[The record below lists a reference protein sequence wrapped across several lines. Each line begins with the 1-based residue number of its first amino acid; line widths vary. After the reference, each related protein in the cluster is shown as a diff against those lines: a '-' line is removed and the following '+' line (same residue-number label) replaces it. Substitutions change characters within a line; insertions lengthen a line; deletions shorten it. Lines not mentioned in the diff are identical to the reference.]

1 MQVVEH
7 MGEPFL
13 RVDAYDV
20 AALEEGVEDG
30 VVDGAAVVL
39 AEEVVLAAHRRRAL
53 VALHSVVVY
62 PVDAVLG
69 VAAQSRPELV
79 GVVDG
84 LAHGVG
90 RGALRGGRFHPF
102 VHCVHYEYPLR
113 RMSRRCAS
121 YSTLRF
127 AATACTQSFSVEAV
141 LHGIEIKICVVHN
154 KNSLVILL
162 TKLLLLLRCPKDKIK
177 MLKSNLISCL
187 YHQNSLFHDI
197 FFDILVF
204 PL

>member
-7 MGEPFL
+7 MDEPFL

-20 AALEEGVEDG
+20 AAPEEGVEDG

-39 AEEVVLAAHRRRAL
+39 AEKVVLAAHRRRAL
-53 VALHSVVVY
+53 VAL
-62 PVDAVLG
+62 
-69 VAAQSRPELV
+69 Q
-79 GVVDG
+79 
-84 LAHGVG
+84 
-90 RGALRGGRFHPF
+90 
-102 VHCVHYEYPLR
+102 
-113 RMSRRCAS
+113 
-121 YSTLRF
+121 
-127 AATACTQSFSVEAV
+127 
-141 LHGIEIKICVVHN
+141 IEIKICVVHN